1 MIGVYYRPSDQS
13 ETVNEAFYLQLQE
26 ALCSQAP
33 VLLRDFNHPDIC
45 CRQSRRLLEC
55 IQDNFLSQVIDGLTR
70 GYAVLDLLL
79 THINEPIGDIRIGG
93 CLGCSN
99 HAMVEFTLRRALRQ
113 VKSNRKLNF
122 RTANFQLFRELI
134 KKTPWETVLMGK
146 GMQQRWQIVKEAF
159 FKAQELSIHRC
170 SRSRKEGKRP
180 VWLNWDLLV
189 KLKSKKKTH
198 GQWEQGQV

>member
-1 MIGVYYRPSDQS
+1 
-13 ETVNEAFYLQLQE
+13 
-26 ALCSQAP
+26 
-33 VLLRDFNHPDIC
+33 
-45 CRQSRRLLEC
+45 
-55 IQDNFLSQVIDGLTR
+55 
-70 GYAVLDLLL
+70 
-79 THINEPIGDIRIGG
+79 
-93 CLGCSN
+93 
-99 HAMVEFTLRRALRQ
+99 MVEFMLRRAMRQ

-122 RTANFQLFRELI
+122 RTADFQLFRELI

-146 GMQQRWQIVKEAF
+146 GVEQSWQIVKEAF

-170 SRSRKEGKRP
+170 SKSRKEGKRP